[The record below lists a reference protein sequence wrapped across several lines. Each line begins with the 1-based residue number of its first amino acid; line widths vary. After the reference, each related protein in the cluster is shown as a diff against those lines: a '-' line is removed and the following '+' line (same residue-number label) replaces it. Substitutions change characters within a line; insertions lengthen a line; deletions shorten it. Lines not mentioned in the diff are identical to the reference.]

1 MKQANRPTLIG
12 RNHVSIFVIPRT
24 CRPSQSIYRSA
35 SPSTPHVVSLPSE
48 LHHQHEFMQRTT
60 TLESSAGR
68 FTHHSAFGPQQSHQQ
83 DQQDQH
89 VNPKPSLTPLLPPNR
104 RVKPIPY
111 RSTAWTGWP
120 PADALQHATCN
131 MPCHARP
138 KKKVTVRCTYM
149 YRAVIPL
156 VSHQPLYFPL
166 SSKFLHLRW
175 IIITRSHALPR
186 FLHYCTFLASES
198 SESIPRGYLSAC
210 PEGFRNPFVNAVCSP
225 LAVVCGLVSPELPKS
240 PVI

>member
-68 FTHHSAFGPQQSHQQ
+68 FTHHSAFGPQQSHEQ

-89 VNPKPSLTPLLPPNR
+89 VNPKQSLTPLLPPNR

-131 MPCHARP
+131 MPCHAMHAP
-138 KKKVTVRCTYM
+138 KGKLPYVVRTCTARL
-149 YRAVIPL
+149 YRSSPTSL
-156 VSHQPLYFPL
+156 STFPQVP
-166 SSKFLHLRW
+166 SSCIF
-175 IIITRSHALPR
+175 
-186 FLHYCTFLASES
+186 
-198 SESIPRGYLSAC
+198 G
-210 PEGFRNPFVNAVCSP
+210 G
-225 LAVVCGLVSPELPKS
+225 
-240 PVI
+240 